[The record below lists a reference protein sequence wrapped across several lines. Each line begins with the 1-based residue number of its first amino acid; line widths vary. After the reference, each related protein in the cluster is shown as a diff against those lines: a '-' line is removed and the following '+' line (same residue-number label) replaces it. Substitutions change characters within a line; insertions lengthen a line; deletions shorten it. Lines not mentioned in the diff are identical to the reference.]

1 MHQEDNNDLNY
12 GPQSPAKLSFYAF
25 VFIPWFF
32 MLLSVCP
39 KDQRLTGSIRGKME
53 YFVVFWASM
62 IECHPKDNQ
71 GAAMSP
77 KLYYFTKNVKV
88 VFLIK
93 NQFTLSA
100 CFCQHTCVS
109 AYVRGGACV
118 RGGFFF
124 ISVLKRVCFPLLS
137 LTHAI
142 LFLPAANHCRH
153 LCPTFC
159 NLMKYTVCLSA
170 LSGSRHIFITP
181 PPKHD
186 ICSCDAKDVSSR
198 NTK

>member
-124 ISVLKRVCFPLLS
+124 ISVETCVFSSLVTDTCYIISAGCQSLPPSLS
-137 LTHAI
+137 HVLQSNEI
-142 LFLPAANHCRH
+142 
-153 LCPTFC
+153 
-159 NLMKYTVCLSA
+159 YCLS
-170 LSGSRHIFITP
+170 
-181 PPKHD
+181 
-186 ICSCDAKDVSSR
+186 VSPFR
-198 NTK
+198 KQTHFHNATTKTWHL